1 MRDILLRG
9 ARAVVTMDDERRVL
23 RDADVLVR
31 GPRIVAVGPRPPA
44 EGSAG
49 AAGDA
54 EVIDCRGA
62 IIIPGLVN
70 THHHLYQTLTR
81 AVPAVSSAPLFEW
94 LITLYEVWRELD
106 AEAARVGA
114 LVGLGELLLTG
125 CTTAADHHY
134 VFPAGQPMTLLDG
147 QIAAAAELGIRFHP
161 TRGSMSR
168 GTSKGGLPPDD
179 VVQDEDVIL
188 ADCERVIDRYH
199 DPAPLSMCRVALA
212 PCSPFSVTPE
222 LLKRTAELARRRG
235 VRLHT
240 HVAETFDEN
249 EFCLKTYGVRPL
261 AFMEQCGWVGD
272 DVWYA
277 HGIHF
282 DDHEIA
288 LLGRTRTG
296 VAHCPTSNLRLGS
309 GICKVPALLAAGVPV
324 GLAVDG
330 SASNDSSSM
339 LAEVKLA
346 LLVHRVGTGVSA
358 MPAMRALELATR
370 GGAAVLGRDDIGRIA
385 PGAAADL
392 AIFDL
397 GELGFA
403 GTHDPLDALLMCG
416 TSTRA
421 QTVLVNG
428 RVVVRDRRLVN
439 VDERELAT
447 HAQRLA
453 DGMVARAHARTG
465 IDYLAARH

>member
-1 MRDILLRG
+1 MPDILLRG
-9 ARAVVTMDDERRVL
+9 ARAVVTMDDARTVV
-23 RDADVLVR
+23 ANGDVLVR
-31 GPRIVAVGPRPPA
+31 GPRIAAVGAGLPA
-44 EGSAG
+44 EGC
-49 AAGDA
+49 
-54 EVIDCRGA
+54 EVLDCRGKVVV
-62 IIIPGLVN
+62 PGLIN

-94 LITLYEVWRELD
+94 LVTLYEVWRELD
-106 AEAARVGA
+106 VESARVGA
-114 LVGLGELLLTG
+114 MVGLGELLLTG

-168 GTSKGGLPPDD
+168 GRSKGGLPPDE

-188 ADCERVIDRYH
+188 RDSERVIDAFH
-199 DPAPLSMCRVALA
+199 DPGELSMCRVALA

-222 LLKRTAELARRRG
+222 LLKRTAALARRRG

-249 EFCLKTYGVRPL
+249 DYCLKIYGVRPL
-261 AFMEQCGWVGD
+261 AFMEQCDWVGD

-282 DDHEIA
+282 DDQEIA

-309 GICKVPALLAAGVPV
+309 GIARVPALMAAGVPV

-339 LAEVKLA
+339 LGEVKQA
-346 LLVHRVGTGVSA
+346 LLVHRVGTGITA
-358 MPAMRALELATR
+358 MPTMRALELATR
-370 GGAAVLGRDDIGRIA
+370 GSASVLGRDDIGRIA
-385 PGAAADL
+385 PGKAADL
-392 AIFDL
+392 AVFDL

-403 GTHDPLDALLMCG
+403 GVHDPLDGLLMCG
-416 TSTRA
+416 TGTRA
-421 QTVLVNG
+421 ETVLVNG
-428 RVVVRDRRLVN
+428 RVVVSGRRLVTA
-439 VDERELAT
+439 DEQALSQR
-447 HAQRLA
+447 AQRLA

-465 IDYLAARH
+465 IDYLARRD